1 MRTWMADVAGLL
13 IGFAIGGAALV
24 HFLPE
29 LQGLGAPAPA
39 APVATPVPVSKPPPV
54 RPTPPAPP
62 APEPAITTVLR
73 PDPAPLPSISY
84 PGAQSGE
91 HGPPPAA
98 GTVMA
103 GTGFFVAY
111 DGLLLTAAHVARD
124 CRKTEVLSPY
134 VAPAPA
140 TILARD
146 PRQDIALLRARVR
159 EVPATLAIGRPG
171 AGRERVFVLGY
182 PTSAEL
188 RTPEETW
195 GVLENAHL
203 PREAG
208 PITDARNMVWLEAHA
223 IRHGYSGGP
232 ILEPDAGVVVG
243 IVRATVDGQRLRGI
257 PGMPTSGVAIG
268 PGSGALTTFL
278 QHEAPG
284 TDAYAANRW
293 GNDPLDVARRATV
306 HVLCWH

>member
-1 MRTWMADVAGLL
+1 MRTWMADLAGLL

-29 LQGLGAPAPA
+29 LQRLRAPAAAAADVALPASPPASQASPARQAAPAPA
-39 APVATPVPVSKPPPV
+39 VAM
-54 RPTPPAPP
+54 
-62 APEPAITTVLR
+62 VLR
-73 PDPAPLPSISY
+73 PDPAPLPSVNE
-84 PGAQSGE
+84 PGEPGGE
-91 HGPPPAA
+91 HGPPPAP

-111 DGLLLTAAHVARD
+111 DGLLMTAAHVARD
-124 CRKTEVLSPY
+124 CRKAEVLSPY
-134 VAPAPA
+134 VRLTRAE
-140 TILARD
+140 IVARD
-146 PRQDIALLRARVR
+146 PREDIALLRAHVR
-159 EVPATLAIGRPG
+159 AVPATLAIGRPG

-182 PTSAEL
+182 PASAEL

-195 GVLENAHL
+195 GVLENARL
-203 PREAG
+203 PRAAG
-208 PITDARNMVWLEAHA
+208 PLTDARNMVWLEARA

-268 PGSGALTTFL
+268 PGSGALAAFL
-278 QHEAPG
+278 RHEAPG
-284 TDAYAANRW
+284 TDADAANRW